1 MLGLTGMG
9 QSNQYKQ
16 TNRTFT
22 LNQDRIT
29 GIILPPWMT
38 QLKNWKKHMKWYLR
52 YLMQA
57 KKSDPPE
64 MGNNEAK
71 PISRSSLSPE
81 EIKALVD
88 MDYML
93 LNSISYV

>member
-1 MLGLTGMG
+1 
-9 QSNQYKQ
+9 
-16 TNRTFT
+16 
-22 LNQDRIT
+22 
-29 GIILPPWMT
+29 
-38 QLKNWKKHMKWYLR
+38 
-52 YLMQA
+52 MQA